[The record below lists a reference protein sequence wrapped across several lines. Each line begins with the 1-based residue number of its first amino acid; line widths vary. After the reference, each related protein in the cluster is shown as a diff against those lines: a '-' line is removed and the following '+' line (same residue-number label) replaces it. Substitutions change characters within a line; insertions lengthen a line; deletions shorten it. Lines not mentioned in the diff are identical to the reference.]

1 MNTNILR
8 KSVCGGVGNSYLWHP
23 KLLQGDELNVK
34 GRLLR
39 RGWEPYLA
47 CPPYLTSSHGLI
59 SSFLI
64 EKTLCSK
71 KVCLSHFEITILWFP
86 FRHMLRGDRGALL
99 DRSLFTASN
108 VVSRHNPC
116 GGKIAVNCPG
126 FSGKGLNLSLLMCFF
141 GTSMT

>member
-1 MNTNILR
+1 MGEAKGYLFWKQKLLQTGICFTVYVKEYR
-8 KSVCGGVGNSYLWHP
+8 DEHKYSKKKCVCGGVGNSYLWHP

-34 GRLLR
+34 VRLLG

-47 CPPYLTSSHGLI
+47 CLPYLTSSHGLI

-86 FRHMLRGDRGALL
+86 FRHMLRGDRG
-99 DRSLFTASN
+99 
-108 VVSRHNPC
+108 PC
-116 GGKIAVNCPG
+116 
-126 FSGKGLNLSLLMCFF
+126 
-141 GTSMT
+141 